1 MKRLVCL
8 ALAIL
13 LVISGCTEVSDEQPP
28 SSDRLIVT
36 YQTMPYSRLDGLGR
50 VQNAVNAIAKEEAGV
65 EVEFLTIDAQESF
78 NTYPLWLNQ
87 GKRIDLMMLN
97 YHNIQGYAKSG
108 QLLPLDGLLEQHG
121 GGIQTL
127 MEECDLTSGTA
138 LDGSIYGLRVPADGN
153 GLGGGL
159 WIPIRY
165 LEEAGFSFEEERI
178 YSPEE
183 LEDLFARLKKRY
195 PDKYPLGQLT
205 SGGTFSTYSHFYG
218 MQNPFGEGGTS
229 GSLDTETGRVV
240 NFYATEEYYAFLCQ
254 LRQWYRLGY
263 IYPDAAY
270 TGFSNV
276 ELMKS
281 GEILSIPLIS
291 RPDMFTEET
300 IGEPLACLRLSEI
313 CSTNGSPQGVFWA
326 IPSTCGDPEGT
337 MKFLDLLY
345 TDQRIVNLLVWGE
358 EGTDY
363 RFLDEAEGVIV
374 YPEGVSQENAAYYNP
389 LGLYGDM
396 RMAYSL
402 NDNAQ
407 KKALEQYA
415 SQATPIGPEYI
426 GFVFDE
432 SPVATEIW
440 QIQEV
445 LSRYLPVL
453 EAGCVELDEN
463 YVSFLNALDDA
474 GMEIVI
480 AEKQRQMDL
489 WLAGKIE
496 K

>member
-1 MKRLVCL
+1 
-8 ALAIL
+8 
-13 LVISGCTEVSDEQPP
+13 
-28 SSDRLIVT
+28 
-36 YQTMPYSRLDGLGR
+36 
-50 VQNAVNAIAKEEAGV
+50 
-65 EVEFLTIDAQESF
+65 
-78 NTYPLWLNQ
+78 
-87 GKRIDLMMLN
+87 
-97 YHNIQGYAKSG
+97 
-108 QLLPLDGLLEQHG
+108 
-121 GGIQTL
+121 
-127 MEECDLTSGTA
+127 
-138 LDGSIYGLRVPADGN
+138 
-153 GLGGGL
+153 
-159 WIPIRY
+159 
-165 LEEAGFSFEEERI
+165 
-178 YSPEE
+178 
-183 LEDLFARLKKRY
+183 
-195 PDKYPLGQLT
+195 
-205 SGGTFSTYSHFYG
+205 
-218 MQNPFGEGGTS
+218 
-229 GSLDTETGRVV
+229 
-240 NFYATEEYYAFLCQ
+240 
-254 LRQWYRLGY
+254 
-263 IYPDAAY
+263 
-270 TGFSNV
+270 
-276 ELMKS
+276 
-281 GEILSIPLIS
+281 
-291 RPDMFTEET
+291 
-300 IGEPLACLRLSEI
+300 
-313 CSTNGSPQGVFWA
+313 
-326 IPSTCGDPEGT
+326 